1 MLAQYSQMTIADSN
15 KCRRHMRFF
24 SDSKS
29 RRGLSLFSPDG
40 GFKFEEF
47 LGGLD
52 DPGVVRGQDTGTQKE
67 ADIPVALQLVQ
78 TAFFPHQAAQLHS

>member
-1 MLAQYSQMTIADSN
+1 MLQTYV
-15 KCRRHMRFF
+15 FF

-29 RRGLSLFSPDG
+29 GRGLSLFSPDG

-52 DPGVVRGQDTGTQKE
+52 DPGVVAGQDTGTQKE
-67 ADIPVALQLVQ
+67 AYIPVALQLVQ

>member
-1 MLAQYSQMTIADSN
+1 MATDDNCRFKQMLQTYV
-15 KCRRHMRFF
+15 FF
-24 SDSKS
+24 SPICKS
-29 RRGLSLFSPDG
+29 GRGLSLFSPDG

-52 DPGVVRGQDTGTQKE
+52 DPGVVAGQDTGTQKE
-67 ADIPVALQLVQ
+67 AYIPVALQLVQ